1 MVEKPNYNSVM
12 LYHYPLSKQ
21 LHKQTIGLICHI
33 NKKKKKKKKQSNLF
47 LIISEI
53 LNIIED
59 RPTYRFNHTKSY
71 VLKQTLNLS

>member
-21 LHKQTIGLICHI
+21 LHKQKIGLICHI
-33 NKKKKKKKKQSNLF
+33 NKKKTKKNQSNLF

-53 LNIIED
+53 LDIIED